1 MFIGKN
7 RNVLGDR
14 PKSPSSPQNINHA
27 GRRLHAVRRVDQA
40 FLKRHVVPIR
50 TGNLPKATVRKYE
63 NSIFEDELQAWKDNE
78 QLPPYRD
85 TRFDIPPL
93 DDRVNLGR
101 KRNIPR
107 RIRKDAFRTLGDAFK
122 IDTAVSRS
130 KLKEHSYK

>member
-7 RNVLGDR
+7 RNTLGDR
-14 PKSPSSPQNINHA
+14 PKSPPNTNKINHA

-40 FLKRHVVPIR
+40 HLKRHVVPIR
-50 TGNLPKATVRKYE
+50 TGVLPKATVRKYE
-63 NSIFEDELQAWKDNE
+63 NAIFEDELQAWKDNE

-93 DDRVNLGR
+93 EDRVNLGR

-107 RIRKDAFRTLGDAFK
+107 RIRKDEFRTLAGAFN
-122 IDTAVSRS
+122 IDSAVGRT
-130 KLKEHSYK
+130 KLKSQSEK